1 MARFT
6 LLFATRS
13 EIMSPA
19 TTGSG
24 GSRGK
29 GYDAALIRQRR
40 QNRDLVRL
48 GATAETGKA
57 ACDNFDAS
65 FGEPITFFTALQI
78 TSREKGFSRKSDI
91 PSFSALNAT
100 ALGS

>member
-1 MARFT
+1 MSLA
-6 LLFATRS
+6 LTRS
-13 EIMSPA
+13 
-19 TTGSG
+19 GD
-24 GSRGK
+24 RDDK

-48 GATAETGKA
+48 GATAETGEA
-57 ACDNFDAS
+57 ACDNSDAA
-65 FGEPITFFTALQI
+65 FGEPIAFFTALQI